1 MQGKDS
7 SGGYF
12 AFQAAIY
19 SCPNSKLPHRHLM
32 LSFTS
37 KVIDQLDK
45 KRKVFQAIL
54 DKGTALTQKP
64 KSPEFLARE
73 VKRAG
78 DLWKETNN
86 QALDRLQRL
95 RGTTS
100 SSSFKI
106 TSHVFFSDNQAAWE
120 RYEQKRDEL
129 TKKLDGADS
138 ELENINQVL
147 PCIFWLFLSK
157 NNFYSKVPKD

>member
-32 LSFTS
+32 LSFIS

-64 KSPEFLARE
+64 KSPEFLGRE
-73 VKRAG
+73 VKLLTIVILTCKYQA
-78 DLWKETNN
+78 WKN
-86 QALDRLQRL
+86 
-95 RGTTS
+95 GK
-100 SSSFKI
+100 F
-106 TSHVFFSDNQAAWE
+106 
-120 RYEQKRDEL
+120 
-129 TKKLDGADS
+129 
-138 ELENINQVL
+138 
-147 PCIFWLFLSK
+147 
-157 NNFYSKVPKD
+157 

>member
-32 LSFTS
+32 LSFIS

-64 KSPEFLARE
+64 KSPEFLGRE
-73 VKRAG
+73 VKRAS

-95 RGTTS
+95 KGLKQ
-100 SSSFKI
+100 FV
-106 TSHVFFSDNQAAWE
+106 HHQDEYLVFFLRQPGGLGEIRAEA
-120 RYEQKRDEL
+120 RRAFQK
-129 TKKLDGADS
+129 T
-138 ELENINQVL
+138 
-147 PCIFWLFLSK
+147 
-157 NNFYSKVPKD
+157 

>member
-1 MQGKDS
+1 
-7 SGGYF
+7 
-12 AFQAAIY
+12 
-19 SCPNSKLPHRHLM
+19 M
-32 LSFTS
+32 LSFIS

-106 TSHVFFSDNQAAWE
+106 TSHVFFQT
-120 RYEQKRDEL
+120 
-129 TKKLDGADS
+129 TKLHGRGMS
-138 ELENINQVL
+138 R
-147 PCIFWLFLSK
+147 SGT
-157 NNFYSKVPKD
+157 S

>member
-1 MQGKDS
+1 M
-7 SGGYF
+7 
-12 AFQAAIY
+12 
-19 SCPNSKLPHRHLM
+19 
-32 LSFTS
+32 
-37 KVIDQLDK
+37 
-45 KRKVFQAIL
+45 FQAIL

-129 TKKLDGADS
+129 TKKLDAADS

-147 PCIFWLFLSK
+147 QSSFCLLFSLAKKMSSQ
-157 NNFYSKVPKD
+157 NYWEIKVFDGKIMNCSGSF

>member
-19 SCPNSKLPHRHLM
+19 SCPNSKLPHRHLI
-32 LSFTS
+32 LSFIS

-106 TSHVFFSDNQAAWE
+106 TSHVFFRQPSCMGE
-120 RYEQKRDEL
+120 
-129 TKKLDGADS
+129 
-138 ELENINQVL
+138 V
-147 PCIFWLFLSK
+147 
-157 NNFYSKVPKD
+157 